1 MTTKERGF
9 SMIDLVAAMAM
20 IAVLSTVVVPQ
31 LLLARDRGRLR
42 RSLGDMRKLSIAL
55 STYQSDNGGL
65 FPSRAQGLAA
75 LQPDYFSVVP
85 DDGWGTSYLYDGINT
100 GCAYLLMGLGS
111 NALIGAQPARS
122 VAGRSLRAGYL
133 AVQRRVSPS
142 ARTAG
147 RDRQV
152 SPHRCRFLQL
162 GTCTEH
168 SCAPRWQWGYWP
180 SCSAVATANA
190 P

>member
-1 MTTKERGF
+1 
-9 SMIDLVAAMAM
+9 MIDLVAAMAM

-111 NALIGAQPARS
+111 NALIGPNPPDPWLGDHFEPDIWLS
-122 VAGRSLRAGYL
+122 NGVFLRAPG
-133 AVQRRVSPS
+133 RPDE
-142 ARTAG
+142 TAK
-147 RDRQV
+147 
-152 SPHRCRFLQL
+152 F
-162 GTCTEH
+162 
-168 SCAPRWQWGYWP
+168 PRIVAD
-180 SCSAVATANA
+180 SCS
-190 P
+190 